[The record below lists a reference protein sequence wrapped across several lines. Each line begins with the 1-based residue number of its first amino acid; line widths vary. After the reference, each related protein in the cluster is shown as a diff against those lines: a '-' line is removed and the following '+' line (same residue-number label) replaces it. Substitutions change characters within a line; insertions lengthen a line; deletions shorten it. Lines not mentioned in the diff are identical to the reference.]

1 MINRYVS
8 PSQQANMEDLIDATL
23 GVQPSRAAY
32 VEAAT
37 AVVVQSRRFD
47 DSDLLR
53 YLADLHPEIPQEH
66 RLPLLIG
73 ATSGANWI
81 ASLHAFIERGASNE
95 DLRQEVRDAAARIA
109 EANLGLRSP
118 TDLLGPLLYSSVNSS
133 REEDSVLKKK
143 N

>member
-8 PSQQANMEDLIDATL
+8 PSQQASMEDSIDATL

-53 YLADLHPEIPQEH
+53 YLADLHPEIPREH

-73 ATSGANWI
+73 AMYGASWI
-81 ASLHAFIERGASNE
+81 AGLHAFIEQRASNE
-95 DLRQEVRDAAARIA
+95 DLRQEVRHAAARIA

-118 TDLLGPLLYSSVNSS
+118 TDLLGPLLYSSVKSS
-133 REEDSVLKKK
+133 REEDTVLKKK